1 MKTGF
6 IGTGNM
12 GGAILKGYSKKA
24 ALSGS
29 EILAYDADPAKL
41 MEIAEKYRVYPAKSP
56 ALLVAGSDIVILGLK
71 PDIFEKVMPEI
82 SEAYTDDKVVVS
94 MAAGVSISFI
104 EKYLGQKAKVI
115 RIMPN
120 TPALIG
126 QGMTAVAKNGN
137 VDDELFSTVM
147 DIFDSTG
154 KAEEVTED
162 LMDCVTA
169 LSGSSPAYAYMFIEA
184 LVSAAEKNAEQ
195 KSKIN
200 NRIIFIQVLCSTK
213 LYYTFLCYSIIT
225 NTCPFF
231 IASPSFINI
240 FFIFP
245 EIGDFTSFISFIA
258 STIHKV
264 CPSVTLSPSFIN
276 GSEVG
281 DGAI

>member
-1 MKTGF
+1 MKIGF

-24 ALSGS
+24 ASSGS
-29 EILAYDADPAKL
+29 EILAFDADPAKL

-56 ALLVAGSDIVILGLK
+56 GLLVAGSDIVILGLK

-82 SEAYTDDKVVVS
+82 SEAYTDDKLVVS

-104 EKYLGQKAKVI
+104 EKYLGQKAKVV

-126 QGMTAVAKNGN
+126 QGMTAVAKNVN

-184 LVSAAEKNAEQ
+184 LVSAAEKNGMERAKGTVFAAQAMLGAAKMVLETKESPERLRENVCSPGGTTIEAVQ
-195 KSKIN
+195 VLKKRDMAGVIEEAFSAALNKSK
-200 NRIIFIQVLCSTK
+200 VMTK
-213 LYYTFLCYSIIT
+213 
-225 NTCPFF
+225 
-231 IASPSFINI
+231 
-240 FFIFP
+240 
-245 EIGDFTSFISFIA
+245 
-258 STIHKV
+258 
-264 CPSVTLSPSFIN
+264 
-276 GSEVG
+276 
-281 DGAI
+281 